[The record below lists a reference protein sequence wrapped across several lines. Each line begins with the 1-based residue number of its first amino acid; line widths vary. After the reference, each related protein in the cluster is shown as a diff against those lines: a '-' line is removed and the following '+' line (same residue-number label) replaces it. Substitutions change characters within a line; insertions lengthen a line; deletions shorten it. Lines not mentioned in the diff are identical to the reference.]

1 MTPRP
6 AQRGRLTLLATS
18 PRVAPGLLSATAWA
32 ALRDSVVWAG
42 TDHPQVSALRAAGVD
57 VRVVDE
63 PVQASTLLDAAAG
76 GSLVWLLSPDGDD
89 ELVSSARTEADARG
103 ARAPEVD
110 VVTGSHDLPGA
121 RLLDLVAVMDR
132 LRSPGGCPWDAE
144 QTHRSLATYL
154 LEETYETL
162 EAIESG
168 DDDDLREELGDLL
181 LQVMFHARI
190 AEERESAAWSID
202 DVAAGITAKLVR
214 RHPHVFAD
222 AEAPTADDVKD
233 RWEVLKRA
241 EKQRESA
248 VDGVP
253 LAQPALSLAGKVLHR
268 AAKAGLDVPVPN
280 VDLPTEEDA
289 AAGDAA
295 AVGDVLLAMVAAA
308 RERGIDAEQALRDA
322 TRRYIAAVRSAE
334 HASK

>member
-1 MTPRP
+1 M
-6 AQRGRLTLLATS
+6 LATS
-18 PRVAPGLLSATAWA
+18 PRVAPGLLSSAAWTALRDGDVWAAGTEHPQVA
-32 ALRDSVVWAG
+32 ALRS
-42 TDHPQVSALRAAGVD
+42 AGVH
-57 VRVVDE
+57 VRCVDE
-63 PVQASTLLDAAAG
+63 PVSAGALLDAAAG
-76 GSLVWLLSPDGDD
+76 GALVWLLAPDGDD
-89 ELVSSARTEADARG
+89 DLVSAVRNEAGARG
-103 ARAPEVD
+103 IEAPVVD
-110 VVTGSHDLPGA
+110 IVTGSHDLPGA

-190 AEERESAAWSID
+190 AEERADAAWSVD

-214 RHPHVFAD
+214 RHPHVFAG

-233 RWEVLKRA
+233 RWEALKRA
-241 EKQRESA
+241 EKQRTSA

-268 AAKAGLDVPVPN
+268 AEKAGLDVPAPGVDVPAA
-280 VDLPTEEDA
+280 DDA
-289 AAGDAA
+289 S

-308 RERGIDAEQALRDA
+308 RKRGIDAEQALRDA
-322 TRRYIAAVRSAE
+322 TRRYIAAVHSAE
-334 HASK
+334 QRRNDHVH